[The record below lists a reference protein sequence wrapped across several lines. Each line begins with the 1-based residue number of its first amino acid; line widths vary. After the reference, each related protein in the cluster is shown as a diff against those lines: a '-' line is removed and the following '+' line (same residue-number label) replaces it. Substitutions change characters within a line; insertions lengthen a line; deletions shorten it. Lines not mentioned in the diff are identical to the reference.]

1 MLGER
6 AVEFSSR
13 HPGFA
18 AHSLHL
24 LGDVAT
30 YHDRVYGEVG
40 EALYT
45 RARVLAD
52 QLGMRPL
59 VAQCHLGLGRLH
71 ARTNRSRTAREHV
84 ERAISMHREMDM
96 PFWLVESEEA
106 LKRLL

>member
-1 MLGER
+1 
-6 AVEFSSR
+6 
-13 HPGFA
+13 
-18 AHSLHL
+18 
-24 LGDVAT
+24 
-30 YHDRVYGEVG
+30 
-40 EALYT
+40 
-45 RARVLAD
+45 
-52 QLGMRPL
+52 MRPL